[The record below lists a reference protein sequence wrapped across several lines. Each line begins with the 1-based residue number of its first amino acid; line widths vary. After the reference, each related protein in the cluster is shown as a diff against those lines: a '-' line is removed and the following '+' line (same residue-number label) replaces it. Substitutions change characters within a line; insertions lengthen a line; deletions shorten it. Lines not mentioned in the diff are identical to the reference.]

1 METIK
6 MTSAGYFK
14 SIKIVHLALVI
25 GVVFFA
31 LVSVFL
37 QINGFGTLGEL
48 INNGLLL
55 IIPLL
60 ALIGIFGS
68 NFIFKKRLRKIV
80 DKTNLNEKM
89 EDYRSALILK
99 FALIEGPSFFA
110 IVAYLLTGNYIF
122 LGTAVVLIIVFL
134 IYTPS
139 RTKFISDLELTKDES
154 DLINNDKAEIK

>member
-110 IVAYLLTGNYIF
+110 IVAYC
-122 LGTAVVLIIVFL
+122 
-134 IYTPS
+134 
-139 RTKFISDLELTKDES
+139 
-154 DLINNDKAEIK
+154 

>member
-1 METIK
+1 

-80 DKTNLNEKM
+80 DKTNPNEKM

>member
-1 METIK
+1 